1 MYNKVKT
8 NIGLNCQLC
17 IVNSSY
23 THVTVN
29 TVIHVSEDMESGHAV
44 YYDTDYSNDGYIP
57 ELKSV
62 GHEWKWAY

>member
-1 MYNKVKT
+1 MS
-8 NIGLNCQLC
+8 
-17 IVNSSY
+17 IVL